1 MGQAIYNFMQ
11 VEIIDT
17 MKTNPVYTNPVYIP
31 NNTTTTIP
39 YNHVKPTSNCNFSKT

>member
-17 MKTNPVYTNPVYIP
+17 MKTNPVYIP

-39 YNHVKPTSNCNFSKT
+39 YNHAKPKSNCNFSNT